1 MVRGR
6 ETAVVMTCPRSG
18 DGRLTIV
25 LAVGSL
31 RLGGTEHQVVKLAV
45 GLRDRGH
52 DVHVIALR
60 FGGPLRPALEAAG
73 VPVRVF
79 AYNGLRQ
86 RDDAGR
92 LSPRGSLAH
101 VSRLLAVWRYFRGLR
116 PDVCHAFLFGC
127 YTRVLPLAWAARV
140 PVRVNGRRGATPPSP
155 LGVRRKILDFL
166 GSRASSLYVCN
177 SRAGA
182 DELVRLERVPARR
195 VVVISNGVD
204 VPAAV
209 ADVERQPPRGIVVAN
224 LIHYKGHADLV
235 DALAMLDGPPGVTL
249 VGEGP
254 ERDALTRLVGLR
266 RLTDTVRFTG
276 AVPDA
281 RPLFLTHQFAV
292 LPSHQEGLPNAVLEA
307 MAAGL
312 PVITTA
318 VGGIPEIVTDGVT
331 GLLVPPRDPRSLAD
345 MIELLAADP
354 GLRVR
359 LGTAA
364 RRAAEGFGVPR
375 CAERHEAA
383 YRAHRW

>member
-1 MVRGR
+1 
-6 ETAVVMTCPRSG
+6 MTRTRSG
-18 DGRLTIV
+18 DDRMTIV

-31 RLGGTEHQVVKLAV
+31 RPGGTEHQVVKLAV

-52 DVHVIALR
+52 DVHVVALR
-60 FGGPLRPALEAAG
+60 FGGPLRSALKAAG

-79 AYNGLRQ
+79 AYHGIRQ
-86 RDDAGR
+86 RDGAGR
-92 LSPRGSLAH
+92 LSPRGSLVH
-101 VSRLLAVWRYFRGLR
+101 LGRLLALWRYFRDLR

-140 PVRVNGRRGATPPSP
+140 PVRVNGRRGATPATPVG
-155 LGVRRKILDFL
+155 LRRTVLDFL
-166 GSRASSLYVCN
+166 GYRASRLYVCN

-182 DELVRLERVPARR
+182 EDLMRIEGVPAHR

-209 ADVERQPPRGIVVAN
+209 ADVVRQPPRGIVVAN
-224 LIHYKGHADLV
+224 LLPYKGHTDLL
-235 DALAMLDGPPGVTL
+235 DALAMLETPPRVAL

-254 ERDALTRLVGLR
+254 ERDALTRLVRSRGL
-266 RLTDTVRFTG
+266 TGTVEFVGT
-276 AVPDA
+276 VPDA

-318 VGGIPEIVTDGVT
+318 VGGVPEIVVDGVT
-331 GLLVPPRDPRSLAD
+331 GMLVPPHAPRALAD
-345 MIELLAADP
+345 MIERVAADP

-364 RRAAEGFGVPR
+364 RQAAEGFGVPR
-375 CAERHEAA
+375 CAARHEAA

>member
-1 MVRGR
+1 
-6 ETAVVMTCPRSG
+6 MTRTRSG
-18 DGRLTIV
+18 DDRMTIV

-31 RLGGTEHQVVKLAV
+31 RPGGTEHQVVKLAV

-52 DVHVIALR
+52 DVHVVALR
-60 FGGPLRPALEAAG
+60 FGGPLRSALKAAG

-79 AYNGLRQ
+79 AYHGIRQ
-86 RDDAGR
+86 RDGAGR
-92 LSPRGSLAH
+92 LSPRGSLVH
-101 VSRLLAVWRYFRGLR
+101 LGRLLALWRYFRDLR

-140 PVRVNGRRGATPPSP
+140 PVRVNGRRGATPATPVG
-155 LGVRRKILDFL
+155 LRRTVLDFL
-166 GSRASSLYVCN
+166 GYRASRLYVCN

-182 DELVRLERVPARR
+182 EDLMRIEGVPAHR

-209 ADVERQPPRGIVVAN
+209 ADVVRQPPRGIVVAN
-224 LIHYKGHADLV
+224 LLPYKGHTDLL
-235 DALAMLDGPPGVTL
+235 DALAMLETPPRVAL

-254 ERDALTRLVGLR
+254 ERDTLTRLVRSRGL
-266 RLTDTVRFTG
+266 TGTVEFVGT
-276 AVPDA
+276 VPDA

-318 VGGIPEIVTDGVT
+318 VGGVPEIVVDGVT
-331 GLLVPPRDPRSLAD
+331 GMLVPPHAPRALAD
-345 MIELLAADP
+345 MIERVAADP

-364 RRAAEGFGVPR
+364 RQAAEGFGVPR
-375 CAERHEAA
+375 CAARHEAA

>member
-1 MVRGR
+1 
-6 ETAVVMTCPRSG
+6 MTRSRSG
-18 DGRLTIV
+18 GDRMTIV

-60 FGGPLRPALEAAG
+60 YGGPLRSALKAAG

-79 AYNGLRQ
+79 AYDGVRQ
-86 RDDAGR
+86 RDGAGR
-92 LSPRGSLAH
+92 LSPRGSLTH
-101 VSRLLAVWRYFRGLR
+101 LGRLLALWRYFRSLR

-127 YTRVLPLAWAARV
+127 YTRVLPLAWAAGV

-155 LGVRRKILDFL
+155 LGVRREILDFL
-166 GSRASSLYVCN
+166 GRRASSLYVCN

-182 DELVRLERVPARR
+182 DELVRRERVPARR

-204 VPAAV
+204 LPDTV
-209 ADVERQPPRGIVVAN
+209 ADVEGRPARGIVVAN

-235 DALAMLDGPPGVTL
+235 DALTLLARPPKMTF

-254 ERDALTRLVGLR
+254 ERDALTRLVGAR
-266 RLTDTVRFTG
+266 GLTGTVELTG

-281 RPLFLTHQFAV
+281 RPLFLAHQFAV

-312 PVITTA
+312 PVITTT

-331 GLLVPPRDPRSLAD
+331 GLLVPPRDPAALAD
-345 MIELLAADP
+345 MIERVAADP
-354 GLRVR
+354 GLRLR

-364 RRAAEGFGVPR
+364 RRAAEDFGVPR
-375 CAERHEAA
+375 CAARHEAA